1 MEPDTTRTRRPHRRV
16 PNASQ
21 EAFRRKGKLYLVF
34 EYVPRNLLEVLEE
47 RPGGLDPTL
56 VRRYIWQLV
65 KAIAW
70 CHRHDIV
77 HRDIKPENL
86 LVGPDDTRS
95 DALKLCD
102 FGFARQLKRHKPDE
116 VLTDYVATRWYR
128 APELLLGSEKYG
140 TEVDTWAI
148 GCIMGEL
155 TDGQPLFP
163 GESDVDQLH
172 IVCKSM
178 GAMTGKQRET
188 LSSNERF
195 NGVRFPRES
204 NGGSRDRGM
213 DHLRS
218 RYSNKLNNAALRF
231 MRGTLVM
238 DPGERLTW
246 QGMLTHP
253 YFEGEDGWTERSP
266 LSENTV
272 PVATRTGPERLS
284 DTSTSSIERKRS
296 SSCASVTSPTTPKVS
311 ERRERRM
318 KENAERLRVET
329 EAQARTRSI
338 KAETAE
344 TGRRESELEAA
355 AREARAAR
363 ERRERERAEREER
376 ERVAKAK
383 AAATESVY
391 STSAAASR
399 RRREKF
405 GVGTSSSLNARL
417 PTRAPGANPIHDAS
431 KLGGIGL
438 THDADATAE
447 YVVGTRQYGSFGAK
461 PGGIAELRSRYASRV
476 LGAST
481 HGHSRSSYAPP
492 EVFVDEDDAAARGT
506 GGGRHHLARLSSNV
520 AANGLGGT
528 MNPMNPSAAAR
539 KSLMDRDERIKRTSL
554 GTLAAAA
561 PRAERP
567 MHEPTSMLLNGTSMS
582 IGVSGGRAQTRGGMG
597 VGGAP
602 TRLAPLKMSA
612 GLGPGVQMD
621 PYGSLGRRGG
631 GCEGRGPMRGT
642 VGGGLGAGWR

>member
-188 LSSNERF
+188 LSSNERL

-204 NGGSRDRGM
+204 NGGARDRGM

-231 MRGTLVM
+231 MRGTLAM
-238 DPGERLTW
+238 DPAERLTW

-520 AANGLGGT
+520 AANGVGGT
-528 MNPMNPSAAAR
+528 MNPMHPGAAAR
-539 KSLMDRDERIKRTSL
+539 KLLMDRDERVRATTS
-554 GTLAAAA
+554 LAAAA
-561 PRAERP
+561 PRAQRGGT
-567 MHEPTSMLLNGTSMS
+567 HEPTSMLLNGTSMS

-631 GCEGRGPMRGT
+631 GFEERGPRRGT

>member
-47 RPGGLDPTL
+47 RPGGLDPSL

-86 LVGPDDTRS
+86 LVGPDSTAT

-188 LSSNERF
+188 LSNNERF

-204 NGGSRDRGM
+204 NGSSRDRGM

-231 MRGTLVM
+231 IWGTLAM
-238 DPGERLTW
+238 DPAERLTW

-272 PVATRTGPERLS
+272 PVATRGPERLS

-296 SSCASVTSPTTPKVS
+296 SSCAPVTSPMTPKVS

-363 ERRERERAEREER
+363 ERRERERAEREECQ
-376 ERVAKAK
+376 RVAKAK

-405 GVGTSSSLNARL
+405 GVGASSSLNARL

-447 YVVGTRQYGSFGAK
+447 YVVGTRQYGTFGAK

-476 LGAST
+476 LGAAT

-520 AANGLGGT
+520 AANGVGGT

-539 KSLMDRDERIKRTSL
+539 KSLMDRDERVQATTSL
-554 GTLAAAA
+554 ASAA
-561 PRAERP
+561 PRAQRGG
-567 MHEPTSMLLNGTSMS
+567 MQEPASMLLNGTSMS
-582 IGVSGGRAQTRGGMG
+582 IGVSGRAQTRGGMG

-612 GLGPGVQMD
+612 GLGTGASAD
-621 PYGSLGRRGG
+621 PYGSLGRRVGG
-631 GCEGRGPMRGT
+631 FEERGPRRGT

>member
-1 MEPDTTRTRRPHRRV
+1 M
-16 PNASQ
+16 
-21 EAFRRKGKLYLVF
+21 
-34 EYVPRNLLEVLEE
+34 
-47 RPGGLDPTL
+47 
-56 VRRYIWQLV
+56 
-65 KAIAW
+65 
-70 CHRHDIV
+70 
-77 HRDIKPENL
+77 
-86 LVGPDDTRS
+86 
-95 DALKLCD
+95 
-102 FGFARQLKRHKPDE
+102 
-116 VLTDYVATRWYR
+116 
-128 APELLLGSEKYG
+128 GSEKYG

-204 NGGSRDRGM
+204 NGGARDRGM

-231 MRGTLVM
+231 MRGTLAM
-238 DPGERLTW
+238 DPAERLTW

-253 YFEGEDGWTERSP
+253 YFEAEDGWTERSP

-272 PVATRTGPERLS
+272 PVATCGRTGPERLS

-296 SSCASVTSPTTPKVS
+296 SSCAPVTSPTTPKVS

-329 EAQARTRSI
+329 EAQARTRSRADT
-338 KAETAE
+338 KAE

-405 GVGTSSSLNARL
+405 GVGASSSLNARL
-417 PTRAPGANPIHDAS
+417 PTRAPGLHPHDAS
-431 KLGGIGL
+431 KLGGL

-476 LGAST
+476 LGAAT

-528 MNPMNPSAAAR
+528 MNPMNPGAAAR

-554 GTLAAAA
+554 STLAAAA

-567 MHEPTSMLLNGTSMS
+567 MHEPIDATQRDVDVDRG
-582 IGVSGGRAQTRGGMG
+582 IGRAGSDAGWYGSGRGAHAPGSVEDERGVGAGGSNGPVRFVGETGSEGSRSGARGG
-597 VGGAP
+597 VP
-602 TRLAPLKMSA
+602 SA
-612 GLGPGVQMD
+612 GVWEPGGDRTV
-621 PYGSLGRRGG
+621 
-631 GCEGRGPMRGT
+631 EGEAPKSNARP
-642 VGGGLGAGWR
+642 

>member
-163 GESDVDQLH
+163 GESDGDQLH

-188 LSSNERF
+188 LSNNQRI

-204 NGGSRDRGM
+204 NGSSRDRGM

-231 MRGTLVM
+231 IWGTLAM
-238 DPGERLTW
+238 DPAERLTW

-272 PVATRTGPERLS
+272 PVATRGPERLS

-296 SSCASVTSPTTPKVS
+296 SSCAPVTSPMTPKVS

-417 PTRAPGANPIHDAS
+417 PTRAPGANPIYDGS

-447 YVVGTRQYGSFGAK
+447 YVVGTRQYGTFGAK

-476 LGAST
+476 LGAAT

-539 KSLMDRDERIKRTSL
+539 KSLMDRDERVQATTSL
-554 GTLAAAA
+554 ASAA
-561 PRAERP
+561 PRAQRGG
-567 MHEPTSMLLNGTSMS
+567 MQEPASMLLNGTSMS
-582 IGVSGGRAQTRGGMG
+582 IGVSGRAQTRGGMG

-612 GLGPGVQMD
+612 GLGTGASAD
-621 PYGSLGRRGG
+621 PYGSLGRRVGG
-631 GCEGRGPMRGT
+631 FEERGPRRGT

>member
-1 MEPDTTRTRRPHRRV
+1 M
-16 PNASQ
+16 
-21 EAFRRKGKLYLVF
+21 F

-188 LSSNERF
+188 LSNNERF

-204 NGGSRDRGM
+204 NGGARDRGM

-238 DPGERLTW
+238 DPAERLTW

-272 PVATRTGPERLS
+272 QAATRTGPEKLS

-296 SSCASVTSPTTPKVS
+296 SSCAPVTSPTTPKVS

-417 PTRAPGANPIHDAS
+417 PTRAPGANPIHDGS
-431 KLGGIGL
+431 KLGGL

-447 YVVGTRQYGSFGAK
+447 YVVGKRQYGSFGAK

-476 LGAST
+476 LGAAT

-520 AANGLGGT
+520 AANGVGGT
-528 MNPMNPSAAAR
+528 MNPMHPGAAAR
-539 KSLMDRDERIKRTSL
+539 KSLMDRDERVKRTSL
-554 GTLAAAA
+554 STLAAAA

-567 MHEPTSMLLNGTSMS
+567 THEPTSMLLNGTSMS
-582 IGVSGGRAQTRGGMG
+582 IGVSGRSQTRGGMG

-631 GCEGRGPMRGT
+631 GFEERGPRRGT

>member
-1 MEPDTTRTRRPHRRV
+1 
-16 PNASQ
+16 
-21 EAFRRKGKLYLVF
+21 
-34 EYVPRNLLEVLEE
+34 
-47 RPGGLDPTL
+47 
-56 VRRYIWQLV
+56 
-65 KAIAW
+65 
-70 CHRHDIV
+70 
-77 HRDIKPENL
+77 
-86 LVGPDDTRS
+86 
-95 DALKLCD
+95 
-102 FGFARQLKRHKPDE
+102 
-116 VLTDYVATRWYR
+116 
-128 APELLLGSEKYG
+128 
-140 TEVDTWAI
+140 
-148 GCIMGEL
+148 
-155 TDGQPLFP
+155 
-163 GESDVDQLH
+163 
-172 IVCKSM
+172 
-178 GAMTGKQRET
+178 
-188 LSSNERF
+188 
-195 NGVRFPRES
+195 
-204 NGGSRDRGM
+204 
-213 DHLRS
+213 
-218 RYSNKLNNAALRF
+218 
-231 MRGTLVM
+231 
-238 DPGERLTW
+238 
-246 QGMLTHP
+246 MLTHP

-266 LSENTV
+266 LSENTA
-272 PVATRTGPERLS
+272 PAATRTGPERSS

-296 SSCASVTSPTTPKVS
+296 SSCAPVTSPTTPKVS

-329 EAQARTRSI
+329 EEARTRSRADT
-338 KAETAE
+338 KAE

-405 GVGTSSSLNARL
+405 GVGASSSLNARL
-417 PTRAPGANPIHDAS
+417 PTRAPGLHPHDAS
-431 KLGGIGL
+431 KLGGL
-438 THDADATAE
+438 TRDADATAE

-476 LGAST
+476 LGAAT

-528 MNPMNPSAAAR
+528 MNPMHPGAAAR

-554 GTLAAAA
+554 STLAAAA

-631 GCEGRGPMRGT
+631 GFEERGARRGT